1 MCCITALERDI
12 ENRISEEE
20 KSVGVGGKNM
30 KTRRQRNQRRT
41 SASDG
46 GTSSAVVAGAGHGG
60 VAAVTRQFSSEAGF
74 RRPADLLGHAHP
86 APAAD
91 HQLVRILLLLLGFL
105 CILNLFLVFKMWSL
119 ESKISVRSESLSS
132 YQLLKLESA
141 RSSGDWVE
149 LLQRQESL
157 HTQELDNWRLAVE
170 AASSMLQQTERSM
183 QGLAK
188 TFNTEVTSQIL
199 KSLLKLETDTYKKAV
214 LNHVIDK
221 EL

>member
-1 MCCITALERDI
+1 MCCFTALERDI

-60 VAAVTRQFSSEAGF
+60 GAAVTRQFSGEAGV
-74 RRPADLLGHAHP
+74 RRPADLGHAHP

-141 RSSGDWVE
+141 RSAGDWVE

-183 QGLAK
+183 QGLAR

>member
-60 VAAVTRQFSSEAGF
+60 VAAVTRQFSGEAGV